1 MTTLIN
7 AISPRQLA
15 EILQQAG
22 YRAAEVQHGNSVQ
35 IQSAAQGLNFAIAFG
50 NAAPGV
56 EGGFSDFSFSCP
68 LQIQGDLDPQLLES
82 WNSTRRFARLSRQG
96 HWLVLVQDVLIAGG
110 VSPEWLRAQCELWDG
125 ILREYLRHLQ
135 TPLTPAATATP
146 AQ

>member
-68 LQIQGDLDPQLLES
+68 LQIQGDLDPQLLIIPDPTSPTGYRKSLLVGTTVYGPGIGGSVAPAPVLRSEGS
-82 WNSTRRFARLSRQG
+82 WREKTRNPSN
-96 HWLVLVQDVLIAGG
+96 
-110 VSPEWLRAQCELWDG
+110 
-125 ILREYLRHLQ
+125 
-135 TPLTPAATATP
+135 
-146 AQ
+146 